1 MNNND
6 TFSIKRFG
14 LLLQKDIQENWK
26 KYLMYIATIYGVLV
40 IILTWNTN
48 SNVTF
53 ENFVAYNNREWI
65 TITIL
70 LFFAFGAIFAATMME
85 PMNNKTKRISYLMNP
100 SSSLEKFLSR
110 WLIVTVGYIL
120 LFSVIVFFADA
131 SRIFIASIRFPG
143 TETPF
148 MDFSK
153 IVGEGSG
160 RFFTTY
166 YQLSMIIAL
175 YFLLQSLFVLGST
188 FWPKNSF
195 IKTFSACLV
204 IIISYV
210 FICDKLIS
218 LLLGGYLSAPFFD
231 RTGPENDYK
240 AELTTTIVFSLFA
253 LSIWTLSFFRFKESE
268 IIKRL

>member
-26 KYLMYIATIYGVLV
+26 KYLMYAATIYGAIV

-53 ENFVAYNNREWI
+53 DNSANYYNREWI
-65 TITIL
+65 TITTL
-70 LFFAFGAIFAATMME
+70 LFFAFGVIFAATMME

-100 SSSLEKFLSR
+100 ASSLEKFLSR

-131 SRIFIASIRFPG
+131 TRVFIASIRFPG
-143 TETPF
+143 AETPF

-153 IVGEGSG
+153 IIGEGSG
-160 RFFTTY
+160 HFFTTC

-175 YFLLQSLFVLGST
+175 YFLLQSIFVLGST

-204 IIISYV
+204 IIIAYI
-210 FICDKLIS
+210 FICEKLVTI
-218 LLLGGYLSAPFFD
+218 LLGGNLTTPFFD
-231 RTGPENDYK
+231 EIGPANGYK
-240 AELTTTIVFSLFA
+240 AELTVTTVLSLFA
-253 LSIWTLSFFRFKESE
+253 LLLWTLSFFRFKESE